1 MKKTL
6 ILAAV
11 TATMVA
17 APAFAGTT
25 LSTVSG
31 IAGYNAPAGATAVN
45 TFDNTTSAVQG
56 AAALGW
62 TLTRAGVSFRTTGTS
77 YGNTGTVDGTA
88 NTTGFDFY
96 APAGYDNNGYY
107 VVGGTTSSGVASFAQ
122 FLGTQALSSIS
133 VYIGSIDSYN
143 QVQLLG
149 QTGNVID
156 TFSGTTI
163 NGAQTTFPGSASLRA
178 TFTGNAGTT
187 YYGIRF
193 SNPTGQGSF
202 EFDNLAFTN
211 AVPEPATWA
220 MMLVG
225 FGMVGAAAR
234 RRRAAGTLVSA

>member
-11 TATMVA
+11 ATTMTA
-17 APAFAGTT
+17 APAFAGTSLT
-25 LSTVSG
+25 TVSG
-31 IAGYNAPAGATAVN
+31 TAGYNAPAGATAVN
-45 TFDNTTSAVQG
+45 TFDNPTSAVQG

-77 YGNTGTVDGTA
+77 YGNTATIDGSA
-88 NTTGFDFY
+88 NTTKFDY
-96 APAGYDNNGYY
+96 IAPDGYDNNGYY

-133 VYIGSIDSYN
+133 VYIGTIDSYN

-149 QTGNVID
+149 QAGNVID

-163 NGAQTTFPGSASLRA
+163 NGAQTTFPGSTSLRA
-178 TFTGNAGTT
+178 TFTGTGGTE

-193 SNPTGQGSF
+193 SNSTGQGSF
-202 EFDNLAFTN
+202 EFDNLAFT
-211 AVPEPATWA
+211 ASVPEPATWA
-220 MMLVG
+220 MMLLG
-225 FGMVGAAAR
+225 FGMVGAVAR
-234 RRRAAGTLVSA
+234 RRGKAALAAA